1 MGLISDSVIKHVP
14 VRAAVESLVQLFAD
28 SPEPNFQVRLWDG
41 TIWGAKDNPR
51 FTLVLKNPNV
61 LRQMIVS
68 PSELTL
74 GECYIHDELDVE
86 GDIEAAVQMGDYLL
100 AQERRSLPA
109 SLRLASIV
117 GKLPARHT
125 ESASEE
131 ANPDWN
137 SPHSRERDRRAISYH
152 YDLPPEF
159 FALWLDERRIY
170 SCGYFENPDCDLNR
184 AQLRKLDYICRKLRL
199 RPGDRLL
206 DIGCGWG
213 GMLIHAASRY
223 GVQAL
228 GITLSVRQAEVARQ
242 RIRDRGLNYRC
253 RVEVCDYRDL
263 ELGEQFD
270 KISSIGMFEHVGE
283 RQLPEY
289 FARVQGLLRS
299 GGVFVNTG
307 ISASATYQRI
317 GASFIDHYVFPDGEL
332 VPISTGLLA
341 AEKCNLEVRD
351 LESLREHY
359 ALTLRHWLRR
369 LEAKAE
375 EATQLTNQETY
386 RIWRLY
392 IAASVH
398 AFSIGRVNLYQ
409 TLLVKPLRGFS
420 GVPLTRADWYREWP
434 AEPEAQAGL

>member
-1 MGLISDSVIKHVP
+1 MSLISDSVIKHVP
-14 VRAAVESLVQLFAD
+14 VRAALESLAQIFAEY
-28 SPEPNFQVRLWDG
+28 PEPNFQVRLWDG
-41 TIWGAKDNPR
+41 TIWGATETPR
-51 FTLVLKNPNV
+51 FTLVVKYPTAL
-61 LRQMIVS
+61 LQMFVS

-74 GECYIHDELDVE
+74 GECYIRDALDVE
-86 GDIEAAVQMGDYLL
+86 GDIEAAVEIGDYLL
-100 AQERRSLPA
+100 EQEPRSLPA

-117 GKLPARHT
+117 GKLPTRHSEPAPD
-125 ESASEE
+125 ESDSNS
-131 ANPDWN
+131 NP
-137 SPHSRERDRRAISYH
+137 SHSRERDRRAISYH

-170 SCGYFENPDCDLNR
+170 SCAYFENQGCDLNL

-213 GMLIHAASRY
+213 GMLIHAASHY
-223 GVQAL
+223 GVEAL

-242 RIRDRGLNYRC
+242 RIRDLGLNYRC

-270 KISSIGMFEHVGE
+270 KITSIGMFEHVGE
-283 RQLPEY
+283 RQLPDY
-289 FARVQGLLRS
+289 FARVHGLLRA

-307 ISASATYQRI
+307 ISASATYQRL
-317 GASFIDHYVFPDGEL
+317 GPSFIDRYVFPDGEL
-332 VPISTGLLA
+332 IPIGTNLLA
-341 AEKCNLEVRD
+341 AERCNLEVRD
-351 LESLREHY
+351 VESLREHY

-392 IAASVH
+392 IAASIH
-398 AFSIGRVNLYQ
+398 AFSIGRVNMYQ
-409 TLLVKPLRGFS
+409 TLLVKPLRGSS
-420 GVPLTRADWYREWP
+420 GMPLTRADWYRDWP
-434 AEPEAQAGL
+434 A